1 MSSLSRDLTLAGR
14 FLVIQILAE
23 AQAGQN
29 NNWKYRTQMH
39 RCLDSNNVKIV
50 VAEKLDMLRQ
60 LCEAL

>member
-1 MSSLSRDLTLAGR
+1 MSSLGRDLTLAGR
-14 FLVIQILAE
+14 FLVIQILGK

-29 NNWKYRTQMH
+29 KNWKYRTQMH

-50 VAEKLDMLRQ
+50 VIEKLDMLRQ